1 VKRKVIDCV
10 ILILERQGKDDK
22 DRDEMLQVFSADPYN
37 KIIRKMGRTNNS
49 LGSGSDEGESQTI
62 EPVSPIALK
71 KDRKQ
76 RLVTA
81 EP

>member
-1 VKRKVIDCV
+1 
-10 ILILERQGKDDK
+10 LERQGKDDK
-22 DRDEMLQVFSADPYN
+22 DRDEMLQVFSTDPYN

>member
-1 VKRKVIDCV
+1 
-10 ILILERQGKDDK
+10 
-22 DRDEMLQVFSADPYN
+22 MLQIFSADPYN
-37 KIIRKMGRTNNS
+37 KIMRKMGRTNNS
-49 LGSGSDEGESQTI
+49 LGSHSEEGEAQTL

-71 KDRKQ
+71 KERKQ